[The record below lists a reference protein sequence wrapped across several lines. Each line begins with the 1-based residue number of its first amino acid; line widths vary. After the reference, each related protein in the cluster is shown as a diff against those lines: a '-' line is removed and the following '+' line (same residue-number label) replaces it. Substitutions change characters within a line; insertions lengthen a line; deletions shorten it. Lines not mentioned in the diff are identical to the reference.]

1 MGVGISKQSGSI
13 TSSVIKGGERISKSE
28 VDRKSIGEQEPIENP
43 DVSELA
49 SPFNEA
55 TFYQNQGVGQVME
68 ESKGL
73 QPPSPQP
80 DPVEETQNL
89 DEKIGNIRKKGEEVE
104 NSEHTPRAPESTP
117 RKDENLKTSLM
128 QNVLLKLGINRRKSV
143 VSITGDDTNIKV
155 DEKLPEEK
163 SCSSPNPVG
172 ESSDGQKDRKTVGM
186 DGGNLCDLVEQDWPI
201 GRRSLMQ
208 ITGEFPR

>member
-1 MGVGISKQSGSI
+1 MGVGISKQSDPI
-13 TSSVIKGGERISKSE
+13 RSSVINGGERISKSE
-28 VDRKSIGEQEPIENP
+28 VDRKSIGEQELIENP
-43 DVSELA
+43 DASELA

-55 TFYQNQGVGQVME
+55 TFYQNQGVGQIQE
-68 ESKGL
+68 ESK
-73 QPPSPQP
+73 PPSPQP
-80 DPVEETQNL
+80 VPVLETQNL

-104 NSEHTPRAPESTP
+104 EPEHTPRASEATP

-128 QNVLLKLGINRRKSV
+128 QNVFLKLGINRRKSV
-143 VSITGDDTNIKV
+143 VSITDDNVNIKV
-155 DEKLPEEK
+155 DEKLPDEK

-172 ESSDGQKDRKTVGM
+172 ELSDGQKDGKPVGV
-186 DGGNLCDLVEQDWPI
+186 DEGNLCDMVEQNSPI

>member
-13 TSSVIKGGERISKSE
+13 RSSVIKGGERISKSE
-28 VDRKSIGEQEPIENP
+28 VDRKSIREQEPIENP
-43 DVSELA
+43 DASELA

-55 TFYQNQGVGQVME
+55 TFYPNQGVGQIKE
-68 ESKGL
+68 ESKSL

-89 DEKIGNIRKKGEEVE
+89 DDKIGNIRKNHEEVE
-104 NSEHTPRAPESTP
+104 EPENTPRAPESTP
-117 RKDENLKTSLM
+117 RRDENLKTSLM
-128 QNVLLKLGINRRKSV
+128 QNVFLKLGINRRKSV
-143 VSITGDDTNIKV
+143 VSITGDDINIKV

-172 ESSDGQKDRKTVGM
+172 ESSDGHKDEKTVGL
-186 DGGNLCDLVEQDWPI
+186 DGGHLCDVVEQDSPI